1 MNRGMSQ
8 PRSRS
13 AGFTLLEVLAALVL
27 LAVLLTVTLSSLAQ
41 INRSL
46 AQLRDSEAKR
56 QAARSLLDEQRD
68 LRLQPGLRRGITDG
82 GIRWTERI
90 SLMPGGEGRLPLLR
104 IELQLET
111 PGTAPWVLSTLVVQA
126 PSVPGQAP

>member
-1 MNRGMSQ
+1 MKTSI
-8 PRSRS
+8 SRPESHS

-27 LAVLLTVTLSSLAQ
+27 LAVLLTATLSTLAQ

-46 AQLRDSEAKR
+46 AQMRDSEAKR

-68 LRLQPGLRRGITDG
+68 LRLQPGLRRGVTDG

-90 SLMPGGEGRLPLLR
+90 ILMPGGEGRLPLLR
-104 IELQLET
+104 VELQLET

-126 PSVPGQAP
+126 PSVAGQTP

>member
-1 MNRGMSQ
+1 MNMRMSR
-8 PRSRS
+8 PESHG

-27 LAVLLTVTLSSLAQ
+27 LAVLLTVTLSTLAQ
-41 INRSL
+41 VNRSL
-46 AQLRDSEAKR
+46 AQMRDSEAKR

-68 LRLQPGLRRGITDG
+68 LRLQPGLRRGVTDG

-90 SLMPGGEGRLPLLR
+90 SLMPGGEGRLLLLR
-104 IELQLET
+104 VELQLET

-126 PSVPGQAP
+126 PSLPGQIP

>member
-1 MNRGMSQ
+1 MNRGMG
-8 PRSRS
+8 RHGGNS
-13 AGFTLLEVLAALVL
+13 AGFTLLEVLAALAL
-27 LAVLLTVTLSSLAQ
+27 LAVLLTVTLSALAQ

-46 AQLRDSEAKR
+46 AQMRDSEAKR

-68 LRLQPGLRRGITDG
+68 LRLQPGLRRGVTDG

-104 IELQLET
+104 VELQLET

-126 PSVPGQAP
+126 SFVPEQAP

>member
-1 MNRGMSQ
+1 MNMGMSR
-8 PRSRS
+8 PGSHG

-27 LAVLLTVTLSSLAQ
+27 LAVLLTVTLSTLAQ

-46 AQLRDSEAKR
+46 AQMRDSEAKR

-68 LRLQPGLRRGITDG
+68 LRLQPGVRRGVTDG

-90 SLMPGGEGRLPLLR
+90 TLMPGGEGRLPLLR

-126 PSVPGQAP
+126 PSLPGQAP

>member
-1 MNRGMSQ
+1 MS
-8 PRSRS
+8 PHGPRS
-13 AGFTLLEVLAALVL
+13 AGFTLLEMLAALAL

-46 AQLRDSEAKR
+46 TQMRDSESKR

-68 LRLQPGLRRGITDG
+68 LRLRPGLRRGVTEG

-104 IELQLET
+104 VELQLDA
-111 PGTAPWVLSTLVVQA
+111 PGTAPWVLSTLVVQT
-126 PSVPGQAP
+126 PSVEAAAP